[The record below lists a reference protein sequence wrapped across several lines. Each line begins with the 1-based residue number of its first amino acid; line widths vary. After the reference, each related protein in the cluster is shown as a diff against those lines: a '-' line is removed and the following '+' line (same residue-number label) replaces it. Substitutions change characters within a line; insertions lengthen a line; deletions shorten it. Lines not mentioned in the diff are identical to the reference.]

1 VRTVDRI
8 RAARRRDERG
18 FGLVELLIAMSMLMI
33 GILALFAMFQTGIL
47 QIRRASTVSTA
58 SALAE
63 AEIENYRAIRYDSI
77 GLATAD
83 ITPIPSTDP
92 YKTDSAYIPAS
103 LVTLPKCPA
112 APPCTSSLPTQP
124 IPAADGRSYRV
135 DTFMSWQAVANGRD
149 VKLITIV
156 VRDSA
161 NASKVWAR
169 VVSSFDQSTGL

>member
-18 FGLVELLIAMSMLMI
+18 FGLVELLIAMTMLLI

-63 AEIENYRAIRYDSI
+63 AEIENYRAIKYDSI

-92 YKTDSAYIPAS
+92 YKTDSAYIPGS
-103 LVTLPKCPA
+103 LVTLPKCPGG
-112 APPCTSSLPTQP
+112 PPCTSSLPTQTKT
-124 IPAADGRSYRV
+124 AADGRSYRV
-135 DTFMSWQAVANGRD
+135 DTFMSWQAVANGRN

-156 VRDSA
+156 VRDAAST
-161 NASKVWAR
+161 SKVWAR
-169 VVSSFDQSTGL
+169 VMSSFDQSTGL